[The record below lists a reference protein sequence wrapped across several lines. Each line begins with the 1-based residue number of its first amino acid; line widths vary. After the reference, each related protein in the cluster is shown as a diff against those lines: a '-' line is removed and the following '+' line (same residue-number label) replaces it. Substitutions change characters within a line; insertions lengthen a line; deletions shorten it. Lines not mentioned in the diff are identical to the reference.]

1 MIARATQ
8 AVRSWA
14 LRLTALLS
22 RGTATHRLGLLG
34 EAAAEAH
41 LRSLGYRVLARR
53 ALVPMGEADLVCE
66 APPPHEQT
74 VVIVEVKT
82 RALPPHAGARAARMG
97 PEQAVGTRKRAKLLA
112 IAAHLRR
119 ANHWQA
125 RPVRI
130 DLVAVDTRDG
140 RVVAVRHFPAIT

>member
-14 LRLTALLS
+14 LRLAALLS

-53 ALVPMGEADLVCE
+53 ALVPMGEADLVCR
-66 APPPHEQT
+66 APDT
-74 VVIVEVKT
+74 AATIVIVEVKT
-82 RALPPHAGARAARMG
+82 REAPPHAGAHGHSAAEAALTADKVRI
-97 PEQAVGTRKRAKLLA
+97 LLA
-112 IAAHLRR
+112 VAAHLRR
-119 ANHWQA
+119 ANGWHA

-130 DLVAVDTRDG
+130 DAVAVDTRSG
-140 RVVAVRHFPAIT
+140 RVVAARHHPGIA

>member
-1 MIARATQ
+1 MIARATE
-8 AVRSWA
+8 AIRRAIARVAA
-14 LRLTALLS
+14 LFS

-34 EAAAEAH
+34 EAAAESH
-41 LRSLGYRVLARR
+41 LRALGFRVLARR

-66 APPPHEQT
+66 APPDHQT

-97 PEQAVGTRKRAKLLA
+97 PEQAVGPRKRAKLLA

-119 ANHWQA
+119 ANQWQA

-130 DLVAVDTRDG
+130 DLVAVDTRGG
-140 RVVAVRHFPAIT
+140 RVVAVRHFPGIT